1 VDEAAGQL
9 HPMTK
14 DLTSGVV
21 RPGGEALSKN
31 AVPVTKDIAENRV
44 QPAVEQ
50 VIPFCCVSADPSM
63 SQHKRVHSTRGPC
76 SAMNATS
83 ASYKGCSTL
92 VLSLRP
98 LSRDHRLLT
107 CAAVPSRL

>member
-1 VDEAAGQL
+1 MDEAAGQL

-44 QPAVEQ
+44 QPAVDQ
-50 VIPFCCVSADPSM
+50 VIPFCCILEVPIGDPSI
-63 SQHKRVHSTRGPC
+63 SQHKRSLHRNECNFWIPQRMHHT
-76 SAMNATS
+76 
-83 ASYKGCSTL
+83 
-92 VLSLRP
+92 VLSTYT
-98 LSRDHRLLT
+98 H
-107 CAAVPSRL
+107 

>member
-50 VIPFCCVSADPSM
+50 VIPFCCVSPDPSI
-63 SQHKRVHSTRGPC
+63 SQHKRSLTAVSE
-76 SAMNATS
+76 MS
-83 ASYKGCSTL
+83 ASHKGCGIL
-92 VLSLRP
+92 VLAHTP
-98 LSRDHRLLT
+98 T
-107 CAAVPSRL
+107 E